1 MQTRNQERTIKKRW
15 SSYLTRRGA
24 LALFVAMLAC
34 TLCSCSAAQNSNQSQ
49 GDAAKSADKV
59 QIVDMA
65 GRQVNV
71 PAHPK
76 SVIGVGASSLRTI
89 CYLQAQDKVVGVE
102 AAEKKR
108 HTKMR
113 V

>member
-34 TLCSCSAAQNSNQSQ
+34 ALCSCSAGQNSSQSQ

-65 GRQVNV
+65 GR
-71 PAHPK
+71 
-76 SVIGVGASSLRTI
+76 
-89 CYLQAQDKVVGVE
+89 
-102 AAEKKR
+102 
-108 HTKMR
+108 
-113 V
+113 